1 MKTLDFHLAPAS
13 RCSYESCSSI
23 FFSFI
28 STSINANSVK
38 IGYIDV
44 EKVINNLPQYQQ
56 DNDSLSQKFEPK
68 KQQLLDLFKHIEL
81 LKENLNNFDKSINYD
96 LYQKELDKIKE
107 LEVSFQSETE
117 LWQYQLNQDKL
128 LLLQKIETKI
138 NQAIN
143 EFAASE
149 NYDLILYENAA
160 FVSDDINITNQ
171 IIYKIESLSE

>member
-1 MKTLDFHLAPAS
+1 MRVIVVLFLTLLVSP
-13 RCSYESCSSI
+13 
-23 FFSFI
+23 
-28 STSINANSVK
+28 INASSVK

-44 EKVINNLPQYQQ
+44 EKVINSLPQYQQ
-56 DNDSLSQKFEPK
+56 DNDSLVQRFEPK

-81 LKENLNNFDKSINYD
+81 LKKNLNNFDRSINND

-107 LEVSFQSETE
+107 LEVGFQSETE

-128 LLLQKIETKI
+128 LLLQKIETMI

-160 FVSDDINITNQ
+160 FVSDDINLTNQ
-171 IIYKIESLSE
+171 IILKIESLSE

>member
-1 MKTLDFHLAPAS
+1 MRVIVVLFLTLLVSP
-13 RCSYESCSSI
+13 
-23 FFSFI
+23 
-28 STSINANSVK
+28 INASSVK

-44 EKVINNLPQYQQ
+44 EKVINSLPQYQQ
-56 DNDSLSQKFEPK
+56 DNDSLVQRFEPK

-81 LKENLNNFDKSINYD
+81 LKKNLNNFDRSINND

-107 LEVSFQSETE
+107 LEVNFQSETE

-128 LLLQKIETKI
+128 LLLQKIETMI

-160 FVSDDINITNQ
+160 FVSDNINITNQ
-171 IIYKIESLSE
+171 IILKIESLSE

>member
-1 MKTLDFHLAPAS
+1 MRVIVVFFLALLVS
-13 RCSYESCSSI
+13 
-23 FFSFI
+23 
-28 STSINANSVK
+28 SINANSVK

-44 EKVINNLPQYQQ
+44 DKIINSLPQYQQ
-56 DNDSLSQKFEPK
+56 DNDSLAQRFEPK

-81 LKENLNNFDKSINYD
+81 LKENLNNFDKSINND
-96 LYQKELDKIKE
+96 LYQKELDKIKK

-128 LLLQKIETKI
+128 LLLQKIETMI

-149 NYDLILYENAA
+149 NFDLILYENAA

-171 IIYKIESLSE
+171 IIYKIESVPE